1 MTLKRYRKGTW
12 QNSMSFHDKNSKT
25 TNGRKV
31 PQNYKGNYEN
41 CMADVILNGEKKES
55 FLSNIRSKIRMPTF
69 ISDIQRCTR
78 SANQSK

>member
-1 MTLKRYRKGTW
+1 M
-12 QNSMSFHDKNSKT
+12 
-25 TNGRKV
+25 NGRKV

-69 ISDIQRCTR
+69 ISDIQRCDV
-78 SANQSK
+78 NV